1 MRKTNVMS
9 QINGIKHENEDG
21 GTKMIKQWFTL
32 IELLVVIAIIAILAA
47 MLLPALSKARETA
60 RGSQC
65 QSNLKQIGT
74 AAMQYG
80 NDNGDYSTS
89 SRSSSNYVWTNSLG
103 TYLGIGKTK
112 AEVAAKYPLKRTV
125 YLCPSHTVRGTAGAY
140 GDLGGFWGNA
150 YGMNYAFDES
160 VYGSGVKAN
169 MVKKPSI
176 LIYLLEADHGAQ
188 INTTDPELPSYK
200 IYGLNGWTLSDGKPY
215 ILQAWHN
222 QNPNQLHFDGH
233 VGKSKWGALGGRG
246 HVKGAEYWTLAATYN
261 GGAVPR

>member
-1 MRKTNVMS
+1 MRKIDTMS
-9 QINGIKHENEDG
+9 KLAGLHSKHDF
-21 GTKMIKQWFTL
+21 FTL

-65 QSNLKQIGT
+65 QNNLKQIGT

-89 SRSSSNYVWTNSLG
+89 SRYNSDYVWTTSLG

-112 AEVAAKYPLKRTV
+112 TEVAAKYPYKRTV

-140 GDLGGFWGNA
+140 GNLGGYWGIG
-150 YGMNYAFDES
+150 YGMNFFFDETS
-160 VYGSGVKAN
+160 FSNRGVKAN

-176 LIYLLEADHGAQ
+176 LIYFLESDGGQ
-188 INTTDPELPSYK
+188 RINTSDGVIPSNK
-200 IYGLNGWTLSDGKPY
+200 IYGLNGWGLTDGPL
-215 ILQAWHN
+215 ILKSWHN

-233 VGKSKWGALGGRG
+233 VGKSKWGELIGSADARGCVYWKLG
-246 HVKGAEYWTLAATYN
+246 ADYN
-261 GGAVPR
+261 ASR